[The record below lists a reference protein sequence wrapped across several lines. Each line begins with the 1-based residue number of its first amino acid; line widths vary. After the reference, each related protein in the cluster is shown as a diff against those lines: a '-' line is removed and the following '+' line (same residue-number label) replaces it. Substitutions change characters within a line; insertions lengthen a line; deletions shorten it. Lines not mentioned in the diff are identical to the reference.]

1 MTSFDSFP
9 RALLTIFQIVTLEG
23 WATVMYMAT
32 DAKGAAAA
40 VLYFP
45 LLVVCCGFFVLNLL
59 LAVLE
64 VNFSDA
70 RERIASERGDGP
82 ASPWTAVEAALAARE
97 SAAAAATAPSE
108 AEMAAA
114 AERDDTTRGKALWR
128 RLLSLIHI

>member
-1 MTSFDSFP
+1 MGRDLARQLP

-70 RERIASERGDGP
+70 RERTPPSAATVRPRRG
-82 ASPWTAVEAALAARE
+82 TAVEAALAARGRGRDR
-97 SAAAAATAPSE
+97 
-108 AEMAAA
+108 
-114 AERDDTTRGKALWR
+114 AERGGDGRGR
-128 RLLSLIHI
+128 RT